1 MNLEGIKENPK
12 LADVFIFTTQQGKYI
27 DPVKLLRYVDQCA
40 IIYAE
45 QTAKPGL
52 DATKTEL
59 ARGQRLAYL
68 DLRKQ
73 IEEEINN
80 EPD

>member
-1 MNLEGIKENPK
+1 MAEQGNDLPSLHE
-12 LADVFIFTTQQGKYI
+12 AFIYAPQEGKYI
-27 DPVKLLRYVDQCA
+27 DPIKLLQYLEQYA
-40 IIYAE
+40 IIFAE

-68 DLRKQ
+68 ALRKL
-73 IEEEINN
+73 INEELAHV
-80 EPD
+80 PD

>member
-1 MNLEGIKENPK
+1 MAELPVELPK
-12 LADVFIFTTQQGKYI
+12 LGEAFIYAPQEGKYI
-27 DPVKLLRYVDQCA
+27 DPIKLLQYLERYA
-40 IIYAE
+40 IIFAE

-68 DLRKQ
+68 ALRKL
-73 IEEEINN
+73 IEEEMTHV
-80 EPD
+80 PD